1 MYNGNN
7 KIQKGE
13 LAIMHEENGQHELH
27 QLTSLEELHKA
38 FYASRK
44 RSFDE
49 DQIDDDDA
57 DCCID

>member
-1 MYNGNN
+1 
-7 KIQKGE
+7 
-13 LAIMHEENGQHELH
+13 MHEENGQHELH